1 VFSPNVDGPIPS
13 VPAGSIEHTF
23 DTERHGA
30 VMAVTSVEQL
40 DEGLPSSWEQFQ
52 AFLIEGLA
60 DRPPGL
66 SLAEDLL
73 SIDLAAASA
82 ETRVDVLIEWDRME
96 SWVAAQK
103 ARATAAVAGPEPD
116 KPGGDD
122 WPRYGFGA
130 ALAVAP
136 GTAHHRIVAARALTG
151 RLTDT
156 LAALAAGRIR

>member
-1 VFSPNVDGPIPS
+1 
-13 VPAGSIEHTF
+13 
-23 DTERHGA
+23 
-30 VMAVTSVEQL
+30 
-40 DEGLPSSWEQFQ
+40 
-52 AFLIEGLA
+52 
-60 DRPPGL
+60 L

-122 WPRYGFGA
+122 WPRYEVGA